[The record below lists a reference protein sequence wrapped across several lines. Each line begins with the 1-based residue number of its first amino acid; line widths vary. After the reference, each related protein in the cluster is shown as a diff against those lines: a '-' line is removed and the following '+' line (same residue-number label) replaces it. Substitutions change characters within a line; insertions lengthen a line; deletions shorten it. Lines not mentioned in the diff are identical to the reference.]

1 MNNCSNFTK
10 WQKRN
15 VITFSFPTDYPL
27 LNVDSC
33 SSDLFAQV
41 TNTET
46 RLKGEVE
53 MWNGNAQ
60 CPFLDNRKGHAN

>member
-1 MNNCSNFTK
+1 MSKKNA
-10 WQKRN
+10 
-15 VITFSFPTDYPL
+15 VTFSFPTDYPPF
-27 LNVDSC
+27 DSC
-33 SSDLFAQV
+33 SSDLFTQV
-41 TNTET
+41 TET